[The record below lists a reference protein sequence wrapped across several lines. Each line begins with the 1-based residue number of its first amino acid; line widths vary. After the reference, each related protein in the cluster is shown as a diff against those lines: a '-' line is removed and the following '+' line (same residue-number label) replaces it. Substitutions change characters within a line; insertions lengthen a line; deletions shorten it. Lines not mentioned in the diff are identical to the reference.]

1 RVDRNSD
8 MMILTLNE
16 PLTGVAP
23 GQAAVLYFPSPDE
36 LGDIVIGS
44 GTITQT
50 A

>member
-1 RVDRNSD
+1 MVLK
-8 MMILTLNE
+8 LTE
-16 PLTGVAP
+16 PLSGVAP

-44 GTITQT
+44 GTIIET